1 MSNKEEPDYEG
12 LYVLGCKSGKNKTQ
26 FLHKVKN
33 GLIIRNGIQT
43 NILIFKK
50 DEVNSDKAIKTVRKI
65 KAYDNFI
72 EYPLK
77 DIIEQNKP
85 VTK

>member
-1 MSNKEEPDYEG
+1 MPNTEEVNYEG
-12 LYVLGCKSGKNKTQ
+12 LYVLGLKQGKKFQ

-33 GLIIRNGIQT
+33 GVVVRNGIHS
-43 NILIFKK
+43 NILIFKEK
-50 DEVNSDKAIKTVRKI
+50 ETNSEKARKQVRELKT
-65 KAYDNFI
+65 YEDFI

-85 VTK
+85 VKK